1 MVDPVSI
8 VEKIAGITL
17 AIAEAV
23 ETVRENEGECRE
35 IEQRAH
41 RVSGLLS
48 RLKELLATTGHQ
60 NMTGSLGDLENSLR
74 RAHTL
79 VRSCQGRNMV
89 CLLCTA
95 GKLSKQLRGA
105 HDDISQKLMV
115 VVFSINVNMLSSGA
129 VS

>member
-79 VRSCQGRNMV
+79 VRSCQGRTW
-89 CLLCTA
+89 CA
-95 GKLSKQLRGA
+95 
-105 HDDISQKLMV
+105 
-115 VVFSINVNMLSSGA
+115 FSARLGSCQSSYVGHTMIYRRN
-129 VS
+129 